1 MKKQLILF
9 LSILILAISTI
20 SFKEVDASSTT
31 TYTYAIDRK
40 GFFVVTQDAYLPHRT
55 ILDLDLDSPEDV
67 FIDENDNLFIADTG
81 NRRIVVYSP
90 EVDEILYVITHP
102 DFSSPRGVFITEDN
116 ELYVADS
123 SAEAVFRFNVDGTF
137 IEKFTKPTSAS
148 FEATSFNPKRIA
160 VDNQNNM
167 FVIAEGVFNGIIQ
180 LSDSGEFLG
189 YFTTNKVNLTA
200 KQIWENFFLTE
211 VQRDQLGDRNP
222 VNFSNVFVDDKGIK
236 YSTSL
241 GSNIDNLKKHNTD
254 GSSNIDSNFGFDLG
268 LVDVYTDSRG
278 IIYTASDSGLIT
290 VFTSDGSFIFAFGSS
305 NDNEDVAGLYSDLS
319 SIAVDSKG
327 GIWTLD
333 ANKSFIQSYTPTEYS
348 NGIYDALTLYK
359 EGKYEEAVYEWDNVL
374 KLNQLSVLA
383 HNEIGRNLYSQGEYE
398 ESMGHFILSGNRYL
412 YSQSFWEV
420 RNVSLQSN
428 LPAILLSFIVI
439 MIGYYSIKLT
449 NKKYHYLTE
458 PANKIKK
465 VGQIRNVNDVLY
477 MFNLIK
483 HPLDSFYYIKKKQK
497 GSYKGATIIYGLLFV
512 SYLIFVTSKGFIYQ
526 NVEASDMDLNAIV
539 LGFFAIS
546 LLFIFSNHLVSS
558 INDGEGSLGEIY
570 KGVMYSLLPAIV
582 ALLLTTF
589 LSYYF
594 TYNEVFILSTL
605 LNTGLIWTLLLIFL
619 AIQELHNYSIR
630 NSIKSILLT
639 LLFMLIIMVLFA
651 FIQIMGDQLIQFV
664 VGLIKEVFRNVF
676 N

>member
-1 MKKQLILF
+1 MKKQLIVF
-9 LSILILAISTI
+9 LSMLILAISVL

-81 NRRIVVYSP
+81 NRRIVVYSS
-90 EVDEILYVITHP
+90 ETDEILYEITHP

-189 YFTTNKVNLTA
+189 YFTTNKVSLTA
-200 KQIWENFFLTE
+200 KQLWENFFLTE

-241 GSNIDNLKKHNTD
+241 GTNIDNLKKHNTD
-254 GSSNIDSNFGFDLG
+254 GSSNINSNFGFDLG
-268 LVDVYTDSRG
+268 LVDVYTDSQG
-278 IIYTASDSGLIT
+278 IIYTASDSGLIN
-290 VFTSDGSFIFAFGSS
+290 VFTSDGSFIFTFGSS
-305 NDNEDVAGLYSDLS
+305 NENEDVSGLYSDLT

-333 ANKSFIQSYTPTEYS
+333 ANKSFIQSYIPTEYS
-348 NGIYDALTLYK
+348 TGIYDALTLYK
-359 EGKYEEAVYEWDNVL
+359 EGKYEEAVTEWENVL

-412 YSQSFWEV
+412 YSQSYWEV
-420 RNVSLQSN
+420 RNASLQSN
-428 LPAILLSFIVI
+428 LPFILLSFIAI
-439 MIGYYSIKLT
+439 LIGYYSVKFT

-465 VGQIRNVNDVLY
+465 VGQIRMVNDVLY

-483 HPLDSFYYIKKKQK
+483 HPLDSFYYIKKKSK

-526 NVEASDMDLNAIV
+526 SVEASDMDLNAIV

-546 LLFIFSNHLVSS
+546 LLFIYSNHLVSS

-570 KGVMYSLLPAIV
+570 KGVMYALLPAIV
-582 ALLLTTF
+582 SLLLVTF

-594 TYNEVFILSTL
+594 TFNEVFILSTL

-619 AIQELHNYSIR
+619 AIQELHNYTIR

-639 LLFMLIIMVLFA
+639 LLFMIIIMILFA

>member
-1 MKKQLILF
+1 MKKQLIVF
-9 LSILILAISTI
+9 LSMLILAISVL

-81 NRRIVVYSP
+81 NRRIVVYSS
-90 EVDEILYVITHP
+90 ETDEILYEITHP

-189 YFTTNKVNLTA
+189 YFATNKVNLTA
-200 KQIWENFFLTE
+200 KQLWENFFLTE

-241 GSNIDNLKKHNTD
+241 GTNIDNLKKHNTD
-254 GSSNIDSNFGFDLG
+254 GSSNINSDFGFDLG
-268 LVDVYTDSRG
+268 LVDVYTDSQG
-278 IIYTASDSGLIT
+278 IIYTASDSGLIN
-290 VFTSDGSFIFAFGSS
+290 VFTSDGSFIFTFGSS
-305 NDNEDVAGLYSDLS
+305 NENEDVSGLYSDLT

-333 ANKSFIQSYTPTEYS
+333 ANKSFIQSYIPTEYS
-348 NGIYDALTLYK
+348 TGIYDALTLYK
-359 EGKYEEAVYEWDNVL
+359 EGKYEEAVTEWENVL

-412 YSQSFWEV
+412 YSQSYWEV
-420 RNVSLQSN
+420 RNASLQSN
-428 LPAILLSFIVI
+428 LPFILLSFIAI
-439 MIGYYSIKLT
+439 LIGYYSVKFT

-465 VGQIRNVNDVLY
+465 VGQIRMVNDVLY

-483 HPLDSFYYIKKKQK
+483 HPLDSFYYIKKKSK

-526 NVEASDMDLNAIV
+526 SVEASDMDLNAIV

-546 LLFIFSNHLVSS
+546 LLFIYSNHLVSS

-570 KGVMYSLLPAIV
+570 KGVMYALLPAIV
-582 ALLLTTF
+582 SLLLVTF

-594 TYNEVFILSTL
+594 TFNEVFILSTL

-619 AIQELHNYSIR
+619 AIQELHNYTIR

-639 LLFMLIIMVLFA
+639 LLFMIIIMILFA